1 MKYNPE
7 EKGTLMTEEAM
18 THPNVLMEVDK
29 ALKEVGT
36 FFTEFNFDFIDERAQ
51 NDFDIASDDYKKCTT
66 LFENI
71 IDRYTEVQDI
81 NEDDLLAI
89 LAIISEIKLFVISN
103 IKDGEENDPGLFSND
118 DSF

>member
-51 NDFDIASDDYKKCTT
+51 NDFDIASDDYKKC
-66 LFENI
+66 
-71 IDRYTEVQDI
+71 RYTEVQDI